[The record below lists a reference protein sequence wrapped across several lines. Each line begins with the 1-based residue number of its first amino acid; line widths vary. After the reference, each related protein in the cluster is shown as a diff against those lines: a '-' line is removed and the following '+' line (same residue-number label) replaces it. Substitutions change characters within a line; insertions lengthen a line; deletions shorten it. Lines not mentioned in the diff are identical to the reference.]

1 MVSYMER
8 DSYYTKNVLSSK
20 HLCLHEIGECYGA
33 QSKRVGLYRKKFMC
47 DIIMHHHIS

>member
-20 HLCLHEIGECYGA
+20 HLCLHEIGECM
-33 QSKRVGLYRKKFMC
+33 GLNLKGLDYIERNLC
-47 DIIMHHHIS
+47 VI